1 MGLEGLTTI
10 DIIHG
15 SFGLIFMVVSLLI
28 GLKILIKYFAIKR
41 IELVTVAF
49 TWIFLSTA
57 WWGAGISFVTY
68 VFYGFTLDL
77 FWYLFVDNVFLPF
90 ALLLWIYSFCQLTY
104 PTLKKKL
111 IIIYAV
117 ICIPY
122 EIFLII
128 FLLMDP
134 NLIGTMEATFNSSN
148 KLYVIIFQV
157 FAIATALI
165 TGSLFSKKSF
175 ESDDPKMRWKG
186 RFILIAFISFTVAAL
201 FDVGIPVTPA
211 TLVIFRLILISSSFL
226 FYLGFFLP
234 ERIAKVLIKES

>member
-15 SFGLIFMVVSLLI
+15 SFGLIFMIVSLLI
-28 GLKILIKYFAIKR
+28 GLKILMKYFSIQR

-68 VFYGFTLDL
+68 VFYGFTLGL

-90 ALLLWIYSFCQLTY
+90 ALLLWIYSFCQLAY
-104 PTLKKKL
+104 PAWKRRLML
-111 IIIYAV
+111 IYAI

-128 FLLMDP
+128 FLLIDP

-165 TGSLFSKKSF
+165 TGFLFSRKSF
-175 ESDDPKMRWKG
+175 ESDDPKTQWKG
-186 RFILIAFISFTVAAL
+186 RFLLIAFISFTIAAL
-201 FDVGIPVTPA
+201 FDVGIPVNPI
-211 TLVIFRLILISSSFL
+211 TLVIARLILISSSIL

-234 ERIAKVLIKES
+234 DKLADILTQKS

>member
-1 MGLEGLTTI
+1 MGIEDLSVI

-28 GLKILIKYFAIKR
+28 GFKILSKYFSIKR
-41 IELVTVAF
+41 VELVTVAL

-57 WWGAGISFVTY
+57 WWGAGISFITY

-77 FWYLFVDNVFLPF
+77 FWYLFVDNIFLPF
-90 ALLLWIYSFCQLTY
+90 ALLLWIYSFCQLAY
-104 PTLKKKL
+104 PALKKKMMA
-111 IIIYAV
+111 IYTV

-128 FLLMDP
+128 FLLIDP
-134 NLIGTMEATFNSSN
+134 NIVGIKEGIFNSSN

-157 FAIATALI
+157 FAISTALV
-165 TGSLFSKKSF
+165 TGYLFSKKSF
-175 ESDDPKMRWKG
+175 ESDDPKTRWKG
-186 RFILIAFISFTVAAL
+186 RFILIAFISFTIAAL

-211 TLVIFRLILISSSFL
+211 TLVIARLILISSSFL

-234 ERIAKVLIKES
+234 ESIAKLLIKE